1 MTNLK
6 FGSKL
11 NITII
16 LLTLLAAGLTVF
28 FSFRMGG
35 NFLVSQMQERILD
48 LGRTGAML
56 IESEDREAIKRVI
69 RSIKRRNKNLNEAFA
84 ANNVPA
90 GAAMP
95 TLSESR
101 ATKLLQSDD
110 LKRLVQILR
119 KIKIASQMLQNPEQ
133 EISNLYDDSDQAPD
147 LKYVYLLADSG
158 LSLDRQYVINIAD
171 SEFTEKIDSKNT
183 VGSLFNLKS
192 FIKLRQAFEG
202 ESQVEQEFISD
213 DYGTYLSAG
222 IPIKDKK
229 GSVIAILALDLDIES
244 SESSLQEM
252 LQFSVAAL
260 AITML
265 ISIIITILFARHLVK
280 PIKKLNL
287 GALAVKNRDY
297 ETHIDVTTRDELEV
311 LAETF
316 NGMVS
321 EINRFTT
328 DMEELNQAYYRFVPQ
343 EFIQNLQKSSVL
355 EVEPGDNVQKKIS
368 VLFSH
373 IRSFPALSEAMTP
386 DENFQFINDYL
397 EIMAPRIKEHEGFI
411 DKYIGD
417 AIMAL
422 FPSSPI
428 EAVKGGV
435 TMLEGLQ
442 IYNARRA
449 KNNLDPIRIGVGVH
463 SGLSMMGTVGSSN
476 RMEATVISD
485 TVNFASRLEGLT
497 KTFGASMLISQ
508 ATYEE
513 AKGVA
518 PTRYLGAIFA
528 KGKSKSQHIY
538 EVIPETIDQAQHK
551 RSTKEWFEDGVRYY
565 QQEQIDHA
573 KTNFAKVLRNNLDDR
588 AAKMYYLLCQRHK
601 KGDSV
606 NLVMHAK

>member
-1 MTNLK
+1 MTNLN

-28 FSFRMGG
+28 FSYRMGQ
-35 NFLVSQMQERILD
+35 NFLFTQMQERILD

-56 IESEDREAIKRVI
+56 VSAEDRKTVKRVI
-69 RSIKRRNKNLNEAFA
+69 RNIKRRNRNLTELFA
-84 ANNVPA
+84 TKNVPA

-95 TLSESR
+95 TLSEAR
-101 ATKLLQSDD
+101 ANALLQSEDV
-110 LKRLVQILR
+110 KRLVQILR
-119 KIKIASQMLQNPEQ
+119 KVKVASQVLQYPDQ
-133 EISNLYDDSDQAPD
+133 ELNNLYEDAEKKPD

-158 LSLDRQYVINIAD
+158 LSPDRRFLINIAD
-171 SEFTEKIDSKNT
+171 SEFTDSVDSKNT

-192 FIKLRQAFEG
+192 FFKLRQAFEG
-202 ESQVEQEFISD
+202 ESQVEEEFLSD
-213 DYGTYLSAG
+213 DFGTYLSAG
-222 IPIKDKK
+222 IPIKDKS
-229 GSVIAILALDLDIES
+229 GEVIAILALDLDVES
-244 SESSLQEM
+244 STKSLQEM
-252 LQFSVAAL
+252 LQFSLAAL
-260 AITML
+260 AVTML
-265 ISIIITILFARHLVK
+265 IAIFLTILFARYLVK
-280 PIKKLNL
+280 PIKMLNV
-287 GALAVKNRDY
+287 GALAVKNRDF
-297 ETHIDVTTRDELEV
+297 ETHIDIKTHDELEV

-316 NGMVS
+316 NGMVT
-321 EINRFTT
+321 EINRFTR

-343 EFIQNLQKSSVL
+343 EFIQNLHKNSVL
-355 EVEPGDNVQKKIS
+355 EVEPGDNIQKKIS

-373 IRSFPALSEAMTP
+373 IRSFPGLSENMSP

-442 IYNARRA
+442 VYNARRA
-449 KNNLDPIRIGVGVH
+449 KNDLDPIRIGVGIH
-463 SGLSMMGTVGSSN
+463 SGLSMMGTIGSQT

-538 EVIPETIDQAQHK
+538 EVIPEYVDLSDHK
-551 RSTKEWFEDGVRYY
+551 RSTKELFEDGVRYY
-565 QQEQIDHA
+565 QQEKITHA
-573 KTNFAKVLRNNLDDR
+573 KNNFAKILRSSMDDR

-601 KGDSV
+601 QGDSV